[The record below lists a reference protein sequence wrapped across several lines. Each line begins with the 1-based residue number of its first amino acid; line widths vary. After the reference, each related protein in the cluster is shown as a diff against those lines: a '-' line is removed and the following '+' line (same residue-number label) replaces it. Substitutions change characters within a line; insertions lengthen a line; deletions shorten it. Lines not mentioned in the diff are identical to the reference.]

1 MSERNDLAISLN
13 RSATYYEFLYN
24 KLDPYEITIVTK
36 MPKVE
41 AWSIQIERD
50 DGWNQNPN
58 T

>member
-1 MSERNDLAISLN
+1 MSERNDLAISLD
-13 RSATYYEFLYN
+13 RLSSYYYILYN
-24 KLDPYEITIVTK
+24 KLDPYQITFMK
-36 MPKVE
+36 PSPKVE